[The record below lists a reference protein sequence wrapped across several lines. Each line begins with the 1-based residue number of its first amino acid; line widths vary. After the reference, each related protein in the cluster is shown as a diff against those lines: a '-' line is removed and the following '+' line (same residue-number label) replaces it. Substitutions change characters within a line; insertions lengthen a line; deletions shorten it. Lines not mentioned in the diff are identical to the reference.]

1 MRGFGQSI
9 HARTDKRSCNVSVIS
24 PTVKFLSAPN
34 YYFSDFLL
42 LYNMR
47 MIRIVTEANANDV
60 LDSQVQINVDREQLS
75 L

>member
-1 MRGFGQSI
+1 
-9 HARTDKRSCNVSVIS
+9 VSVIS